1 MTRDIVHY
9 IVKNALIKEG
19 WTITH
24 DPFPISFGIRKVFA
38 DLGAEKLLAATKGNE
53 KIVVEIKSFVGIS
66 LITELERALGQFV
79 MYRIWLAKNDPDRV
93 LYIALGEEAYR
104 DLFEDI
110 SGRVLIEDQNLKL
123 LVVNLE
129 HEEIVSWIN

>member
-1 MTRDIVHY
+1 MSRDFVHDL
-9 IVKNALIKEG
+9 VKNALINDG

-24 DPFPISFGIRKVFA
+24 DPFSISFGIRKVFA
-38 DLGAEKLLAATKGNE
+38 DLGAEKLLAATKGDQ
-53 KIVVEIKSFVGIS
+53 KIAVEIKSFAGIS

-79 MYRIWLAKNDPDRV
+79 MYRIWLAKNEPDRV

-110 SGRVLIEDQNLKL
+110 SGRVLIEEQNLKL
-123 LVVNLE
+123 LVVNLAK
-129 HEEIVSWIN
+129 EEIVSWI